1 MKPAFRRALP
11 IALLVSCLSLPV
23 ARASTPQQ
31 DLLALAVSS
40 GTLSQ
45 LAAMRVPEAWVE
57 LRAQRDSAAQ
67 HVQALR
73 EAAPAAP
80 SGVEYTHRLQRLQQ
94 TWQASSAAVDRLL
107 AQEQTVT
114 KAGADAQRIQD
125 AALQM
130 LLRADE
136 LAHRLADSGAEG
148 GLIYVAARQ
157 VGLLERMQRRV
168 QDVLR
173 GGPTALTS
181 ADGLQR
187 DFAIVSRTQNA
198 LVQGDA
204 DIGITKI
211 EEESAQGLAAELQ
224 RDVQELAAPIQR
236 LVQAA
241 RALTDAQEQTDTL
254 RMELHAL
261 QGTVMEMN
269 ASLR

>member
-11 IALLVSCLSLPV
+11 IALLFSCLSLSV
-23 ARASTPQQ
+23 AKASTPQQ

-40 GTLSQ
+40 GTLTQ

-73 EAAPAAP
+73 DAAPAAP
-80 SGVEYTHRLQRLQQ
+80 SGVQYTHRLQRLQQ

-107 AQEQTVT
+107 ALEQTVT
-114 KAGADAQRIQD
+114 DAGADAERIQD

-136 LAHRLADSGAEG
+136 LAQQLADSGAEG
-148 GLIYVAARQ
+148 RLIYVAARQ
-157 VGLLERMQRRV
+157 VGLLERMQRRI
-168 QDVLR
+168 QDVLQA
-173 GGPTALTS
+173 GPTAVTS
-181 ADGLQR
+181 ADGLRR

-198 LVQGDA
+198 LVLGDA

-211 EEESAQGLAAELQ
+211 EAASAHGLATEIH
-224 RDVQELAAPIQR
+224 RDVQALAEPIQR

-241 RALTDAQEQTDTL
+241 EALTDAQEQTDTL
-254 RMELHAL
+254 RMELHVL
-261 QGTVMEMN
+261 QGTVVEMH